1 MKGLK
6 MNDLKKLELPELK
19 KKLEDLESAILIE
32 KRSTKTRA
40 VKKAISRLKLLISKK
55 EVK

>member
-19 KKLEDLESAILIE
+19 KKLEDLESALLIE